1 MSFEDILFE
10 KNDGVAT
17 ITINRPDRLNAFRGQ
32 TVEEMIEALQDAGWD
47 KAVGVVVLTGAGD
60 RAFSSGGDQS
70 VENQSSQG
78 YGSRRGTAGIPIEE
92 LQNLIRDIPKPVIA
106 KVRGYAIGGG
116 NVIATVCDL
125 TIASE
130 NAIFGQVG
138 PSMGSV
144 DPGYGTAYLAR
155 IVGEKKAREIWY
167 MCRQY
172 TAREALEMG
181 LANAV
186 VPDAELDAE
195 VARWCA
201 DIMDR
206 SPTALAIAKRSFNA
220 DTDHIK
226 GIGALGF
233 EALKLYYATEESKE
247 GGRAFQER
255 RKPEFRKYVT

>member
-1 MSFEDILFE
+1 MAYEDILYDVQ
-10 KNDGVAT
+10 DGVAT
-17 ITINRPDRLNAFRGQ
+17 ITINRPDKLNAFRGK
-32 TVEEMIEALQDAGWD
+32 TVEEMIDALQNAGWD
-47 KAVGVVVLTGAGD
+47 KSIGVVVITGAGD

-70 VENQSSQG
+70 LDNKSTEG
-78 YGSRRGTAGIPIEE
+78 YGSSRGTIGIPIEE
-92 LQNLIRDIPKPVIA
+92 LQGLIRDIPKPVIA

-125 TIASE
+125 TLAGES
-130 NAIFGQVG
+130 AIFGQVG

-186 VPDAELDAE
+186 VPDRELDAE

-201 DIMDR
+201 DLMER
-206 SPTALAIAKRSFNA
+206 SPTALAIAKRSFNI

-226 GIGALGF
+226 GIGAMGF

-247 GGRAFQER
+247 GARAFQER
-255 RKPEFRKYVT
+255 RKPEFRKYQT